1 MIIHNLRLEGAF
13 LAETTPFVDK
23 RGAFSRL
30 FSMDELSNILSG
42 RQIDSINL
50 SKTTACGTVR
60 GLHFQYPPKSEMK
73 LARCLRGA
81 VFDVIVDIRA
91 NSPTFLQWL
100 GVELSE
106 SNMKMIVIPEGFAHG
121 FQTLC
126 DNSEML
132 YLHTESYQPGFEG
145 ALNYRDPALNVQWP
159 LAVTEISDK
168 DNATEFIDNNFKG
181 VKL

>member
-1 MIIHNLRLEGAF
+1 MVIHDLILKGA
-13 LAETTPFVDK
+13 AIVETAPFVDK
-23 RGAFSRL
+23 RGSFSRL
-30 FSMDELSNILSG
+30 FGADELAHILSG
-42 RQIDSINL
+42 RQITDVNMSR
-50 SKTTACGTVR
+50 TAAKGTIR

-81 VFDVIVDIRA
+81 VYDVIVDIRA
-91 NSPTFLQWL
+91 DSPTFLKWL

-106 SNMKMIVIPEGFAHG
+106 SNMKMIIIPEGFAHG

-126 DNSEML
+126 ENSEML

-168 DNATEFIDNNFKG
+168 DNTTQFIDSNFKG
-181 VKL
+181 VKS